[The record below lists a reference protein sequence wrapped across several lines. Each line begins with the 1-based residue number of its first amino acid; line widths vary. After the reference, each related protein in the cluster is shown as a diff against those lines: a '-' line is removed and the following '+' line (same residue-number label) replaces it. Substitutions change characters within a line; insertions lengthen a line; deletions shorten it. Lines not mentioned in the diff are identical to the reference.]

1 MKVSEKRRVFM
12 DTLKIEK
19 EQTKMIAHRGVSD
32 PATREQLQAMV
43 ENRIAMG
50 VDQITSNILE

>member
-1 MKVSEKRRVFM
+1 
-12 DTLKIEK
+12 
-19 EQTKMIAHRGVSD
+19 MIAHRGVSD

-50 VDQITSNILE
+50 EDQITSNILE

>member
-1 MKVSEKRRVFM
+1 MFM

-43 ENRIAMG
+43 ENMIAMG